1 MLMEVANPDKRWKT
15 PVCSPT
21 FRRDGKVHSAA
32 FGRNGAGERATRDC
46 RLKAVLRAGSPWAGF
61 ATAESDLGDLRTES
75 PWAGFATVEAD
86 LADDGGSSARTNGD
100 VFGFIFLAGPVWPLA
115 RASTHPTIYRR
126 SALRP

>member
-61 ATAESDLGDLRTES
+61 AT
-75 PWAGFATVEAD
+75 VEAD